1 MAISNV
7 QSSTDAVTQ
16 LTQQSSK
23 QQQTTAATEQ
33 ANQARVQQQ
42 QQQQQQQQRV
52 EHQAQAQNAGQASK
66 PVVNTQGQTTG
77 QNINTTA

>member
-42 QQQQQQQQRV
+42 QQQQQQQRV

-66 PVVNTQGQTTG
+66 PVINTQGQTTG
-77 QNINTTA
+77 QNVNTTA

>member
-42 QQQQQQQQRV
+42 QQQQQQQRV

>member
-16 LTQQSSK
+16 LTQQTSK
-23 QQQTTAATEQ
+23 QQQTAAATEQ
-33 ANQARVQQQ
+33 ANQARVQQ

-77 QNINTTA
+77 QNVNTTA

>member
-1 MAISNV
+1 MSISNV

-16 LTQQSSK
+16 LTQQTSK
-23 QQQTTAATEQ
+23 QQQTAAATEQ
-33 ANQARVQQQ
+33 ANQARVQQ

-66 PVVNTQGQTTG
+66 PVINTQGQTTG
-77 QNINTTA
+77 QNVNTTA

>member
-23 QQQTTAATEQ
+23 QQQTAAATEQ
-33 ANQARVQQQ
+33 ANQARVQQ

-66 PVVNTQGQTTG
+66 PVINTQGQTTG
-77 QNINTTA
+77 QNVNTTA

>member
-16 LTQQSSK
+16 LTQQTSK
-23 QQQTTAATEQ
+23 QQQTAAATEQ
-33 ANQARVQQQ
+33 ANQARVQQ

-52 EHQAQAQNAGQASK
+52 EHQAQAQNAGQTSK
-66 PVVNTQGQTTG
+66 PVINTQGQTTG
-77 QNINTTA
+77 QNVNTTA

>member
-16 LTQQSSK
+16 LTQQTSK
-23 QQQTTAATEQ
+23 QQQTAAATEQ
-33 ANQARVQQQ
+33 ANQARVQ

-66 PVVNTQGQTTG
+66 PVINTQGQTTG
-77 QNINTTA
+77 QNVNTTA

>member
-16 LTQQSSK
+16 LTQQTSK

-33 ANQARVQQQ
+33 ANQARVQQ

>member
-16 LTQQSSK
+16 LTQQTSK
-23 QQQTTAATEQ
+23 QQQTAAATEQ
-33 ANQARVQQQ
+33 ANQARVQQ

-66 PVVNTQGQTTG
+66 PVINTQGQTTG
-77 QNINTTA
+77 QNVNTTA